1 MMRKSPKGIGLLLLL
16 LAALMLA
23 GLMETGHS
31 AGEKVTPIF
40 ERALANAPGKKL
52 VAVRL
57 DYAAG
62 AKSVPHH
69 HAPSAFIYAYVL
81 SGEIRSQVSNE
92 SVRVYR
98 TGESFYEDPGSAHG
112 ISENASRT
120 RPASLLAV
128 FVVDTIDGP
137 LTTPDK

>member
-1 MMRKSPKGIGLLLLL
+1 MTRESAIGIGLVLLLP
-16 LAALMLA
+16 AALMLG
-23 GLMETGHS
+23 GLMETSHS
-31 AGEKVTPIF
+31 AGGKVTPIF
-40 ERALANAPGKKL
+40 ERALANVPGKKL

-62 AKSVPHH
+62 GKSVPHH
-69 HAPSAFIYAYVL
+69 HAPSAFIFAYVL
-81 SGEIRSQVSNE
+81 SGEIRSQVGNE

-112 ISENASRT
+112 ISENASRAL
-120 RPASLLAV
+120 PASLLAV
-128 FVVDTIDGP
+128 FVVDTTDGP

>member
-1 MMRKSPKGIGLLLLL
+1 
-16 LAALMLA
+16 
-23 GLMETGHS
+23 METGHS

-69 HAPSAFIYAYVL
+69 RAPSAFIYAYVL
-81 SGEIRSQVSNE
+81 SGEIRSQVGNE

-128 FVVDTIDGP
+128 FVVDTTDGP